1 MSEPYCRYCHT
12 DWKHKREYEKHLAC
26 CSYFYHLRRNPKP
39 EMDDYGCPLPT
50 QKELFRFV
58 QELSLKC
65 ERLEKEVSRL
75 KNTVGI
81 RQKKIIIECLNQP
94 GHSPE
99 YTFSEW
105 WRRLSLQLPIV
116 PSQRDG
122 EDMDAHWSLINN
134 VFLFRVFKQDLV
146 EGMKCVIQR
155 FVEMETATG
164 KSIPVRCFLQKPGIF
179 YVYYGEN
186 EKSRTSIWKL
196 MTNED
201 FETMIDYIS
210 QLFVREFLQWQ
221 KENID
226 AFDEDERR
234 CEEQMTYMMR
244 VNSMRPSKEKGMAEI
259 RRWLFSKLE
268 ENAKSTLETEFV

>member
-1 MSEPYCRYCHT
+1 
-12 DWKHKREYEKHLAC
+12 
-26 CSYFYHLRRNPKP
+26 
-39 EMDDYGCPLPT
+39 
-50 QKELFRFV
+50 
-58 QELSLKC
+58 
-65 ERLEKEVSRL
+65 
-75 KNTVGI
+75 
-81 RQKKIIIECLNQP
+81 
-94 GHSPE
+94 
-99 YTFSEW
+99 
-105 WRRLSLQLPIV
+105 
-116 PSQRDG
+116 
-122 EDMDAHWSLINN
+122 MDAHWSLINN

-146 EGMKCVIQR
+146 EGIKSVIQQ
-155 FVEMETATG
+155 FVEAESLTG
-164 KSIPVRCFLQKPGIF
+164 TTVIPVRCFIQKPGVF
-179 YVYYGEN
+179 YIYHGET

-210 QLFVREFLQWQ
+210 QLFVREFLLWQ

-268 ENAKSTLETEFV
+268 EDAKTTLETEFV